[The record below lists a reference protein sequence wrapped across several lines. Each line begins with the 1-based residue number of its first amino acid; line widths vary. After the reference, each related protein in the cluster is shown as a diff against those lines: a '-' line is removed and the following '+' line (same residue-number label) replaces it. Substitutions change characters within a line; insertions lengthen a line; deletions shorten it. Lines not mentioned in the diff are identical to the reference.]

1 MVGFGG
7 AFLVGVTVARFVAV
21 GVTVARFVAV
31 GVLVAI
37 RVAVGVD
44 VAGNSG
50 SVIPFKRNHTVA
62 LLGTPCASE
71 T

>member
-7 AFLVGVTVARFVAV
+7 AFLVGVTVARVV
-21 GVTVARFVAV
+21 GV
-31 GVLVAI
+31 GVLVATG
-37 RVAVGVD
+37 VAVGVA

-50 SVIPFKRNHTVA
+50 SVIPFKRNHTVV
-62 LLGTPCASE
+62 LLCAPCASV